1 MSMSHTVEAITGS
14 ARDSLHEVKEAVHR
28 ATKAVDGAELHRR
41 KKSKAPMRLLAIA
54 AVVVAVLVLKK
65 VRGRG
70 ADDSYGTDVVPG
82 PTTVPA
88 AGDGMR
94 SADAA
99 AQPIMHAVP
108 D

>member
-1 MSMSHTVEAITGS
+1 MSPSVEAITGT
-14 ARDSLHEVKEAVHR
+14 ARDSLNEVKQAVHR

-65 VRGRG
+65 LRGRG

-94 SADAA
+94 TAGDAE
-99 AQPIMHAVP
+99 QPIMRAVP